1 MSQAKNEQD
10 LRRERSISRLK
21 LHHVPYIDHLPPIE
35 PEAQTHRRTAPEVGL
50 RILCLALVSMKGAGA
65 DHDFI
70 LNGVHHYGVMDNFSA
85 RERYFLLETEPTEH
99 KKLQFL
105 WSVEAA
111 HALLWS
117 VQQVEELD
125 FPTAPCDWNA
135 FWKGFHEDDRDTFL
149 ERVSLRQ
156 QAEILDETDLIYRF
170 HWASRDADLHG
181 RAQPS
186 KLNLSVVMER
196 HKALNWLTT
205 HVDEAVQWD
214 DVSTDT

>member
-1 MSQAKNEQD
+1 MSQAKDEQN
-10 LRRERSISRLK
+10 LRRERSFSRLK
-21 LHHVPYIDHLPPIE
+21 QHQVPYIEHLPPIE
-35 PEAQTHRRTAPEVGL
+35 PEAQTHRRTSSEIGL
-50 RILCLALVSMKGAGA
+50 RIICLALVSMKGAGA

-70 LNGVHHYGVMDNFSA
+70 LNGVRHYGVMDDFSPS
-85 RERYFLLETEPTEH
+85 ERYFLLETEPTEH
-99 KKLQFL
+99 NKLQFS

-117 VQQVEELD
+117 VRQVDELD

-135 FWKGFHEDDRDTFL
+135 FWKGFHECDRDTFL
-149 ERVSLRQ
+149 GRLSLRQ
-156 QAEILDETDLIYRF
+156 QAVILDETDLIYRL
-170 HWASRDADLHG
+170 HWASRDADLTG

-205 HVDEAVQWD
+205 HIDDAIHWD
-214 DVSTDT
+214 DVPTDT